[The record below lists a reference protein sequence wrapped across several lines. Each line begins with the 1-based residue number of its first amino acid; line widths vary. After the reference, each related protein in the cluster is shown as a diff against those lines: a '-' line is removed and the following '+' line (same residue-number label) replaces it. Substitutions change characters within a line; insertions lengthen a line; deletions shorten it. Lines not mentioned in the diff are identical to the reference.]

1 MDKELQELIRQ
12 SSLFKG
18 VSPEVFSQV
27 MEAGFLRSVEEDGYF
42 FMQGDHATH
51 AYVLVEGRVKMI
63 QITPNGQQITLRIMT
78 PGQTYGGIALLNPQT
93 GYPATAQ
100 AVENSTALAW
110 DTDQLRKLVEKE
122 PSISINVMSLM
133 HGYISELQ
141 ERQKALVTDRV
152 EQRIARILLK
162 LAAQSGRKIDEG
174 VLIDLPITRQ
184 DIAEMSGTT
193 LFTVSRTLNEW
204 EREGLLEIGRE
215 RVVIRNPHGLV
226 SISDDL
232 VERE

>member
-1 MDKELQELIRQ
+1 MDKETQELVRK
-12 SSLFKG
+12 SSLFKD
-18 VSPEVFSQV
+18 VSPDVFVQV
-27 MEAGFLRSVEEDGYF
+27 LEAGVLRSVEEDGFF
-42 FMQGDHATH
+42 FMQEDPATH

-78 PGQTYGGIALLNPQT
+78 PGQTYGGIALLNPRA

-110 DTDQLRKLVEKE
+110 DTAHLRELVEKE
-122 PSISINVMSLM
+122 PSISLNVMGLM

-141 ERQKALVTDRV
+141 ERQKALVTERV

-162 LAAQSGRKIDEG
+162 LATQSGKKVEEG

-193 LFTVSRTLNEW
+193 LYTVSRTLNEW
-204 EREGLLEIGRE
+204 ERDGLLEIGRE
-215 RVVIRNPHGLV
+215 RVVIREPHGLV
-226 SISDDL
+226 SIADEL
-232 VERE
+232 VER